1 MTTEKFNDYAR
12 FVATTTSEMSK
23 NTLGLSSR
31 ILRLEGATSHLTRSD
46 GTVERGAEI
55 HMATLLTSVIG
66 MLAESGEFAE
76 VVKKKL
82 FQADTNF
89 TDDEIFH
96 MKRELGD
103 VLWYW
108 VQGCTALGFT
118 PDEVMDENINKLEKR
133 YPNGFEVVRSEVR
146 ADGDI

>member
-1 MTTEKFNDYAR
+1 MSKINDYAR
-12 FVATTTSEMSK
+12 FVETTTSEMSK

-31 ILRLEGATSHLTRSD
+31 ILKLEGNTSHTTTSSGKIVR
-46 GTVERGAEI
+46 EAEI
-55 HMATLLTSVIG
+55 HMATLLTSVVG

-82 FQADTNF
+82 FQADTQF
-89 TDDEIFH
+89 TSDEVFH

-108 VQGCTALGFT
+108 VQGCRALGFT
-118 PDEVMDENINKLEKR
+118 PDEVMDENIRKLEQR
-133 YPNGFEVVRSEVR
+133 YPNGFEVVKSEHR
-146 ADGDI
+146 QEGDI